1 MNNIRKIAYADPP
14 YLGCSRYYDHPDAGV
29 WDNPRTHIDLMEVMD
44 NEYDAWA
51 LSLSSTSLRQL
62 LPESPPD
69 TRVAAW
75 VKPFASFKPGIDPA
89 YAWEPVL
96 FKTSRAWAKTQHTCR
111 DFVSSRI
118 AFQKGVIGAKPDAF
132 SFWLFELL
140 GLRPVD
146 EFIDLFVGSG
156 SVTQAWHT
164 YRDQAELELVWE
176 D

>member
-1 MNNIRKIAYADPP
+1 M
-14 YLGCSRYYDHPDAGV
+14 
-29 WDNPRTHIDLMEVMD
+29 
-44 NEYDAWA
+44 
-51 LSLSSTSLRQL
+51 
-62 LPESPPD
+62 
-69 TRVAAW
+69 
-75 VKPFASFKPGIDPA
+75 
-89 YAWEPVL
+89 
-96 FKTSRAWAKTQHTCR
+96 
-111 DFVSSRI
+111 SSRI
-118 AFQKGVIGAKPDAF
+118 AFQKGIIGAKPDAF